1 MPVTND
7 QLAMALVDAASNV
20 AMTIGDTAERRVL
33 EATAKACAQAVAAEV
48 SRVALKDGST
58 RQQLLGR
65 LLPRPLLLAVKDAPA
80 PEPMTPAFKQAVAAL
95 GLPADWAPK
104 VTALRDLLGEES
116 ALVALRAATKA
127 ARPAPGLTSILDG
140 AAQSIQATMAH
151 GWTPQNMED

>member
-65 LLPRPLLLAVKDAPA
+65 LLPRPLLLAVKDA
-80 PEPMTPAFKQAVAAL
+80 EPMTPAFKMAISQL

-127 ARPAPGLTSILDG
+127 ARPGPGLTSILDG
-140 AAQSIQATMAH
+140 AAQAIQATMAH